1 MDMSQDFSYNNTEY
15 LERSEN
21 YINTNT
27 LTIPKFIKEWIPPE
41 ASIAFADKNQYW
53 DYLCGIHDIQIR
65 PGQPVPSGSITERV
79 YQQRGRVESFVNES
93 VFGIPY
99 YGVGYPIEDKNGFK
113 GALTVILPPSY
124 SLKKQ
129 SSISFITGKQGEIWS
144 PTPID
149 QIIYIESNQK
159 KTWFYTKDGQY
170 STIQTL
176 RVLEQKLPSSFLRIH
191 RSYIVNISFI
201 QQLSRDFS
209 SNLILRLKVPDSPE
223 LTVSQ
228 TYVPSVRRILGF

>member
-1 MDMSQDFSYNNTEY
+1 LSYNNVEY
-15 LERSEN
+15 SEGCEN
-21 YINTNT
+21 SINMST
-27 LTIPKFIKEWIPPE
+27 LKIDKFIKDWIPPE
-41 ASIAFADKNQYW
+41 ASVAFADK
-53 DYLCGIHDIQIR
+53 DHYLEYIPGIHDIQIR
-65 PGQPVPSGSITERV
+65 PGQPIPLGSITERV
-79 YQQRGRVESFVNES
+79 YQQRGRVESLVNES

-99 YGVGYPIEDKNGFK
+99 YGVGYPIEDRNGFN

-129 SSISFITGKQGEIWS
+129 SSLSFITGKQGEFWS

-149 QIIYIESNQK
+149 QIAFIESNQK
-159 KTWFYTKDGQY
+159 KTWFYTTDGKY

-176 RVLEQKLPSSFLRIH
+176 RALEQLLPSSFLRIH

-201 QQLSRDFS
+201 QQLYRDLS
-209 SNLILRLKVPDSPE
+209 SNLILKLKTPDCPE

-228 TYVPSVRRILGF
+228 TYVPIVRRILGF